1 MINTALAPSSAGL
14 FTFFTRKYITGQTR
28 DIRLDFKG
36 ITNGILAGCV
46 SITGCSGYV
55 ESWAAIV
62 IGIIG
67 SIVYSLGCLLLEKL
81 NIDDPI
87 EAFQVHGLCG
97 LWGTLA
103 VAIFHT
109 DKGLVYG
116 VEGSLEKLGI

>member
-1 MINTALAPSSAGL
+1 MNTILAPSAGGL
-14 FTFFTRKYITGQTR
+14 FTFFTRKYITGEKR
-28 DIRLDFKG
+28 DVRLDFQG
-36 ITNGILAGCV
+36 LTNGMLAGLVC
-46 SITGCSGYV
+46 ITASCDSV
-55 ESWAAIV
+55 ESWAAVV

-103 VAIFHT
+103 VAIFDE

-116 VEGSLEKLGI
+116 VEGSLEFLGI